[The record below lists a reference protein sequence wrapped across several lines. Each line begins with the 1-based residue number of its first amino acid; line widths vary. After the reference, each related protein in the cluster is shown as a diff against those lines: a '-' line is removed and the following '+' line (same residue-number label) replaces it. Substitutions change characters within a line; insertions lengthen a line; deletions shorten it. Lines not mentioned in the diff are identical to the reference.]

1 MSLETA
7 PQENYEQKSL
17 FKLPHERPDDVSDAE
32 WDEHL
37 AKRNSGYYTR
47 INDWLDANSLGATQP
62 GTTETPTAPT
72 HVDIVSEPSEPS
84 LVPVA
89 TEENVRLAGRGD
101 QAAPVRTAEQSPYG
115 PDTWGARVE
124 AMATRISNLSSTA
137 DRLQQSKD
145 EMIAGTKRV
154 AKKAGKAALITG
166 GVALAVPTLAAL
178 SPFIATGLA
187 GYGTYKAG
195 KAAARKTKEVAGAA
209 KDTVVDVYENNAYKV
224 ENQAR
229 RMRIGLG
236 RAALLRFAP
245 GYLTGQVVAKS
256 AEWTQSRAAARV
268 EANRTKQE
276 NSRAMKTIDKD
287 RRRIEENK
295 ARKSRNTPEQRAA

>member
-1 MSLETA
+1 MSHETV

-32 WDEHL
+32 WNEHL

-47 INDWLDANSLGATQP
+47 INDWLDANSLSPTQSS
-62 GTTETPTAPT
+62 TAETSAVVSPA
-72 HVDIVSEPSEPS
+72 DAELSEPLFIPEPAATVEGVGPADNGSEASP
-84 LVPVA
+84 
-89 TEENVRLAGRGD
+89 TRTIE
-101 QAAPVRTAEQSPYG
+101 QAA
-115 PDTWGARVE
+115 DTWGARVE
-124 AMATRISNLSSTA
+124 AMAARISNLSSTA

-145 EMIAGTKRV
+145 EKIAGAKRV

-178 SPFIATGLA
+178 SPFIMTGLA

-195 KAAARKTKEVAGAA
+195 KAATRKTKEVAGAA
-209 KDTVVDVYENNAYKV
+209 KDTVIDVYENNAYKV
-224 ENQAR
+224 ENGAR
-229 RMRIGLG
+229 RARIGLG

-245 GYLTGQVVAKS
+245 GYLTGQAVAKT
-256 AEWTQSRAAARV
+256 AEWTQSRAASRV

-276 NSRAMKTIDKD
+276 NSRAMKTINKD

-295 ARKSRNTPEQRAA
+295 ARKSRSAPEQRAA